1 MKIHSKRFQ
10 TELEF
15 DDSMVIN
22 MPQGL
27 LGFPQSKRFCILELD
42 YENSPFKWLHDVDDT
57 SIALLITDPFQFF
70 AEYTPDI
77 NEHQIS
83 DLGLKSVE
91 EDLMIFTIVKV
102 SKGGKEAFTNLR
114 APVVVNASTKTA
126 KQIILE
132 EDKYSVKAT
141 LFTEAESLT
150 ASGEKE
156 AAGGGSSA

>member
-15 DDSMVIN
+15 DDSMVIT

-42 YENSPFKWLHDVDDT
+42 YEDSPFKWLHDVDDT

-70 AEYTPDI
+70 PEYTPDI
-77 NEHQIS
+77 NEHQIA
-83 DLGLKSVE
+83 DLSIQSVE
-91 EDLMIFTIVKV
+91 NDLMVFTIVKV

-114 APVVVNASTKTA
+114 APVVVNAQTKVA

-132 EDKYSVKAT
+132 SDAFPVKAM
-141 LFTEAESLT
+141 LFSEAEAIAATEERET
-150 ASGEKE
+150 AGKV
-156 AAGGGSSA
+156 G

>member
-1 MKIHSKRFQ
+1 MKIYSKRFQ

-15 DDSMVIN
+15 DDSLVIT

-42 YENSPFKWLHDVDDT
+42 YEDSPFKWFHDVDDT

-70 AEYTPDI
+70 NEYTPDI

-83 DLGLKSVE
+83 DLGIKNVE
-91 EDLMIFTIVKV
+91 SDLMVFTIVKV

-114 APVVVNASTKTA
+114 APVVVNATSKVA

-132 EDKYSVKAT
+132 NDAYPVKAT
-141 LFTEAESLT
+141 LFTEAEVDS
-150 ASGEKE
+150 AQKE
-156 AAGGGSSA
+156 REVANQTG